1 MRGPRFFLVYEP
13 LSVVPHAC
21 DREERPMT
29 VRYGPR
35 FVNPPQAQIWI
46 PSRSL
51 LLVLSGTVRKC
62 KKEGMRARISK
73 WVRKWRFSATARL

>member
-1 MRGPRFFLVYEP
+1 M
-13 LSVVPHAC
+13 A
-21 DREERPMT
+21 

-35 FVNPPQAQIWI
+35 FVNQLRAPIWI

-51 LLVLSGTVRKC
+51 LLVLSGAVRKC

-73 WVRKWRFSATARL
+73 WVRNWRFSATTRLWLPWSR